1 MRSPPKTP
9 KPLRDIRYL
18 ESIDPP
24 QLEHPMPGYASKL
37 YDFPRACVALGQR
50 VGMKCEELGM
60 SIGHA
65 DHLYLCF
72 TPSLPD
78 GEVRVTEYAT
88 EHWHRFVLCGMD
100 LVVFNSL
107 PDERKVAAVTEA
119 TFSALHMLAP
129 TEAPA
134 LEVLRHSV
142 ESEGEALRVCLK
154 VKATKQYRVRV
165 EQTVPVHPQPAEVF
179 VEVTNLKTQRSKMV
193 RVAEV
198 KFYDDAPSLV
208 DRIAIIDHK
217 LTIHPRKSFRASL
230 IAADYQVP
238 IQLGLADL
246 SGG

>member
-1 MRSPPKTP
+1 MRSPLKTS
-9 KPLRDIRYL
+9 KPLRDIRYF

-24 QLEHPMPGYASKL
+24 QLDQSMPSYASKL
-37 YDFPRACVALGQR
+37 YSFPRACVALGQR
-50 VGMKCEELGM
+50 VGMKCEELGI

-78 GEVRVTEYAT
+78 GATTEYAT
-88 EHWHRFVLCGMD
+88 ERWHRFVLYGMD
-100 LVVFNSL
+100 LAFNSL
-107 PDERKVAAVTEA
+107 PDERKLAAVTEA
-119 TFSALHMLAP
+119 TFSALHRLAS

-134 LEVLRHSV
+134 LEVLRHSI

-165 EQTVPVHPQPAEVF
+165 EQTVPVHPQLAEVF
-179 VEVTNLKTQRSKMV
+179 VEVTNLRTQHSKTVK
-193 RVAEV
+193 VAEV

-208 DRIAIIDHK
+208 DRIAIVDHK

-230 IAADYQVP
+230 ITADYQVP
-238 IQLGLADL
+238 IQLGLAEL
-246 SGG
+246 SGA